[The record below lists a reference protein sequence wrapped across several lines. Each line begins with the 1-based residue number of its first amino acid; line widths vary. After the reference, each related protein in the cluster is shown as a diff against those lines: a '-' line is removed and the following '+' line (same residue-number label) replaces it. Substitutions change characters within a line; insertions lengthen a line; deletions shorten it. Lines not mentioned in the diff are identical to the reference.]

1 MTIKKNIRQRLIAYA
16 EKYETAEFLQG
27 DPSWF
32 MHQVYDPRDQEI
44 MAFLASCLSYGSRK
58 AFFPKVQALLNYS
71 RYKPFEWIFHQRY
84 CKDIA
89 DNNRCFYRLYTHHD
103 MFVFFNA
110 LQSMLINYGSI
121 HAFLLAEKQDK
132 SSINKMT
139 ALETVDILCHY
150 FSVRGVKRIVPKNSQ
165 SSCKRICMFLRWM
178 VRDHSPVDLGLWNNL
193 IDKRSLIIP
202 LDTHVMKEANA
213 LGLLSTRTTSMSTA
227 RKLTQQLAEIF
238 PDDPAKGDFALFGY
252 ATDLSLK

>member
-89 DNNRCFYRLYTHHD
+89 DNNQCFYRLYTHHD
-103 MFVFFNA
+103 MFVFF
-110 LQSMLINYGSI
+110 
-121 HAFLLAEKQDK
+121 
-132 SSINKMT
+132 
-139 ALETVDILCHY
+139 
-150 FSVRGVKRIVPKNSQ
+150 
-165 SSCKRICMFLRWM
+165 
-178 VRDHSPVDLGLWNNL
+178 
-193 IDKRSLIIP
+193 
-202 LDTHVMKEANA
+202 
-213 LGLLSTRTTSMSTA
+213 
-227 RKLTQQLAEIF
+227 
-238 PDDPAKGDFALFGY
+238 
-252 ATDLSLK
+252 